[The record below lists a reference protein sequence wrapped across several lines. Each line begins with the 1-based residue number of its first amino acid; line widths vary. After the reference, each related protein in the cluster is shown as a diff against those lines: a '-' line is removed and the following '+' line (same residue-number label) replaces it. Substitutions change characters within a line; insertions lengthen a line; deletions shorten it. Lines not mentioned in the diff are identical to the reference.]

1 MVDPQ
6 VQQQEGEA
14 MTEEYRP
21 YVVTQGDNS
30 QILVSIYLED
40 GEIVQVDV
48 ATRPDPWATWL
59 PPVRAERG

>member
-1 MVDPQ
+1 
-6 VQQQEGEA
+6 
-14 MTEEYRP
+14 MTEEYKP
-21 YVVTQGDNS
+21 YVVTQGDDS